1 MVLAYVYHR
10 PRVPSTPHQGG
21 GRMRGDMSFHWEMLN
36 DADRNQAY
44 REAISQHVPGRVV
57 YDLGAGVGPMSY
69 YALASGARRVYGFE
83 IDGDAY
89 PYLRRLA
96 RLFPNFVPLHRDV
109 VRERFPEEL
118 PEVAVCEMW
127 SVWLTDWPMVR
138 VLNRLHRVAPRC
150 LVIPARGHHVV
161 QLVRARERA
170 GLPLGV
176 SPGTEAALFGHG
188 TATEE
193 MSLPV
198 RVAVT
203 DFQRPIRPVDVTVSV
218 RPLTSGR
225 VDAVRLWSYEEV
237 TPGRILPRVGTR
249 SDALLRWIPPLE
261 VREGRQVRLR
271 IRHRWGPGL
280 SVSVL

>member
-1 MVLAYVYHR
+1 M
-10 PRVPSTPHQGG
+10 PI
-21 GRMRGDMSFHWEMLN
+21 DMSFHWEMLS
-36 DADRNQAY
+36 DGDRNEAY
-44 REAISQHVPGRVV
+44 RDAIQQQARGRVV

-69 YALASGARRVYGFE
+69 YALAAGARRVYGFE
-83 IDGDAY
+83 IDRDAY

-96 RLFPNFVPLHRDV
+96 RAFPNFVPLRRDV
-109 VRERFPEEL
+109 LRGRFPQEL
-118 PEVAVCEMW
+118 PELAICEMW

-138 VLNRLHRVAPRC
+138 ALNRLHRAAPRC
-150 LVIPARGHHVV
+150 LVIPARGHHVI

-170 GLPLGV
+170 GLPL
-176 SPGTEAALFGHG
+176 SLAPGAEAALFGSG

-203 DFQRPIRPVDVTVSV
+203 DFRGVVGPLDVTVAV
-218 RPLTSGR
+218 VPLTSGR

-237 TPGRILPRVGTR
+237 SPGRILPRVATR
-249 SDALLRWIPPLE
+249 SDALLRWIPP
-261 VREGRQVRLR
+261 VQVTEGRRVRLR

-280 SVSVL
+280 SISVL